1 MIKLS
6 TLSVVCGF
14 ALMVAAAP
22 PVSASN
28 LAPEVE
34 TRAAP
39 HQELML
45 FLMRG
50 PGDPTL
56 FEGKRVAV
64 VIENGA
70 DAVTLLLARD
80 YFLEQ
85 GATVEVLTPRG
96 KDEPRL
102 DPARRSASSVTAR
115 DYAGNER
122 RITVDAF
129 LDETE
134 PGRYEA
140 IYLPGNHPDTQTA
153 ESNPQIAGY
162 AARAT
167 SAGKPV
173 FAVGDSSLWLARA
186 NLLRG
191 RHATGSRALQPFLVW
206 SGVEVQDEPVVRDD
220 LIYTSRDAFDLPK
233 LMAVMTQLLTIQ

>member
-14 ALMVAAAP
+14 ALLVAAAHP
-22 PVSASN
+22 ASASN

-34 TRAAP
+34 TRPAP

-45 FLMRG
+45 FL
-50 PGDPTL
+50 
-56 FEGKRVAV
+56 
-64 VIENGA
+64 
-70 DAVTLLLARD
+70 
-80 YFLEQ
+80 
-85 GATVEVLTPRG
+85 
-96 KDEPRL
+96 
-102 DPARRSASSVTAR
+102 
-115 DYAGNER
+115 
-122 RITVDAF
+122 
-129 LDETE
+129 
-134 PGRYEA
+134 
-140 IYLPGNHPDTQTA
+140 YLPGNHPDTQTA

-233 LMAVMTQLLTIQ
+233 LMAVVTQLLTVQ